1 MNEAPL
7 RWGPALIAL
16 AMSACSTSS
25 PDVVGRG
32 EVQRLSS
39 VVDAVV
45 LSTRAVV
52 VEGSQ
57 SGVGSTAGGLIGGI
71 TGSTVGGQREAMAVG
86 VLGAVVGGVM
96 GNVVERS
103 ITREPAL
110 EILVQLNNGDR
121 RAVVQALA
129 AETFTPGDA
138 VVLVS
143 TGGKVRVTRA
153 APPTA
158 PPAPPPATPPAAIT
172 PAPGKT

>member
-1 MNEAPL
+1 MKAVPS
-7 RWGPALIAL
+7 RWAPALLLVAL
-16 AMSACSTSS
+16 SACSTSS

-32 EVQRLSS
+32 EAQRLST

-45 LSTRAVV
+45 LSTRPVV

-71 TGSTVGGQREAMAVG
+71 AGSTVGGQREAMVVG

-103 ITREPAL
+103 VTREPAL

-129 AETFTPGDA
+129 AETFAPGDA
-138 VVLVS
+138 VILVS

-153 APPTA
+153 PPLAPQ
-158 PPAPPPATPPAAIT
+158 PAAIV
-172 PAPGKT
+172 PAPGKS